1 MGNMTSDSIITT
13 CTWQRKYDCTIKGS
27 NEGNSPKSDKNSRQ
41 WTLHILN
48 QKSEQVIIVW

>member
-41 WTLHILN
+41 WTSHILN